1 MRCRST
7 RMLSQS
13 TRVINADERL
23 LQFRVERIDV
33 VDVKDVP
40 CVADQRRNQQRRDQ
54 EKKHRWPVLCDVV
67 HRCSLGKSMR
77 TCTAMKRPAAL
88 DCQPRH
94 VVAKQSCAERPTAVH
109 DQNPALFSVRIGGVE
124 LLSLSD
130 SISFGYTQYRVDF
143 AALGTSTDLAFTFQH
158 SPAFWDLDNVTASAV
173 PEPAT
178 AVLVGLA
185 GLAAFSQTRR
195 RKAA

>member
-1 MRCRST
+1 MLNRILSLT
-7 RMLSQS
+7 LVAAGLLAGGQNASAALVTNGGFETGTLNGWSLSGDGGFTGVDTGAAYDGSYAFYSGSSGGATLSQS
-13 TRVINADERL
+13 LATTSGGRYQL
-23 LQFRVERIDV
+23 SFWLQNGSD
-33 VDVKDVP
+33 
-40 CVADQRRNQQRRDQ
+40 
-54 EKKHRWPVLCDVV
+54 
-67 HRCSLGKSMR
+67 G
-77 TCTAMKRPAAL
+77 TGAAA
-88 DCQPRH
+88 P
-94 VVAKQSCAERPTAVH
+94 
-109 DQNPALFSVRIGGVE
+109 NMFSVRIGGVE